1 MSAGSLTV
9 QKDGWD
15 VMELE
20 LPVAGSLLN
29 WALGSGIRS
38 SARAAEALNTSTIS
52 PTTSNFLQFLLV
64 VESVNG

>member
-9 QKDGWD
+9 QKDGWH
-15 VMELE
+15 VIGLE

-29 WALGSGIRS
+29 WVLRSGIRS
-38 SARAAEALNTSTIS
+38 SAIAAEALNTSTIS
-52 PTTSNFLQFLLV
+52 PALSNFLQFLLV

>member
-15 VMELE
+15 VMGLE

-29 WALGSGIRS
+29 WVLRSGIRS
-38 SARAAEALNTSTIS
+38 SAIAAEALNTSTIS
-52 PTTSNFLQFLLV
+52 PAPSNFLQFLLV